1 MADSFIRPYNYDYDD
16 NSYDH
21 DNNHH
26 YDHDND
32 YHDNDYHD
40 NYDRT
45 PRNHDH
51 DNGSVVHV
59 LNYDCGGAGHVDL

>member
-32 YHDNDYHD
+32 YHDNNHD

-51 DNGSVVHV
+51 NNGSVVHV